1 MKSNIWVIR
10 IIKNL
15 LTIYRIKKLLFME
28 LTWW

>member
-28 LTWW
+28 LTW